1 MKYYSALNKNKIM
14 PFAATQRQLE
24 ILIVSAVNQRQ
35 IPHALTYMWNLKY
48 GTDEPID
55 ESEADSRT

>member
-24 ILIVSAVNQRQ
+24 ILILSAVNQRQ
-35 IPHALTYMWNLKY
+35 IPHALTYMWKLKS